1 MVSPDKFSQYV
12 DIGWENLQTTQSV
25 TKLWKPEGNEQILVT
40 ENPHYDGL
48 KHRRSVFF
56 VDQSYFVIVDEA
68 VGNAQGVVNLNYH
81 CVKVL

>member
-1 MVSPDKFSQYV
+1 M
-12 DIGWENLQTTQSV
+12 
-25 TKLWKPEGNEQILVT
+25 T